1 VPSLTFVSVA
11 LRQALFLTY
20 QEIDMTEART
30 DASRAA
36 DIAKLR
42 ESAQ

>member
-1 VPSLTFVSVA
+1 VPSLAFVSLA
-11 LRQALFLTY
+11 LRQALCLTN

-42 ESAQ
+42 EMAQ